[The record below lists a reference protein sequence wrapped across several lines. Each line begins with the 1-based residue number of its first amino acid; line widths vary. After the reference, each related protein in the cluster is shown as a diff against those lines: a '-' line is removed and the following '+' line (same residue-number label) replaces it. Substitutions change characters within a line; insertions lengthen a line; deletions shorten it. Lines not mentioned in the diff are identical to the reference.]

1 MSIPTVPVSV
11 KFPPDEIPQIKG
23 LAEARGFESVSEYMR
38 HLVAMDKELLHRQY
52 LALTRSSLQAHQIA
66 KGTRGMTWS
75 SGGQCAITQT
85 RADIRPI
92 GQATRDVVEVLGRIG
107 PSRCRD
113 LLPHLALTSSVIS
126 KYLRRA
132 EGHGLVTSVKLSE
145 KDHQYTAV
153 DDWQAIADQHGTKEE
168 PAPVWPEIPHQVTV
182 QEWPQAKPVAGPHN
196 PWGAA

>member
-1 MSIPTVPVSV
+1 M
-11 KFPPDEIPQIKG
+11 
-23 LAEARGFESVSEYMR
+23 LY
-38 HLVAMDKELLHRQY
+38 
-52 LALTRSSLQAHQIA
+52 
-66 KGTRGMTWS
+66 
-75 SGGQCAITQT
+75 
-85 RADIRPI
+85 IRPI

-132 EGHGLVTSVKLSE
+132 EGHGMVTSVKLSE

-168 PAPVWPEIPHQVTV
+168 PPPVWPEIPHQVTV
-182 QEWPQAKPVAGPHN
+182 QEWPKTKPKAGPHN
-196 PWGAA
+196 PWKAA